1 MNEVIRESLKSNFV
15 FGNSCGLRKP
25 VEKKEEKLDESSPE
39 GKLDFSVIAKE
50 SALLNESDEKVN
62 FSAISKDSLYEKKFD
77 LNPLKDKIEEW
88 KDAINT
94 KTNYTAEKVEIRED
108 ERTKGTKA
116 VFTLNDDISEKE
128 LDFIREEFTDLMPDE
143 LVDFISKNEL
153 NFEYILNKREVEF
166 VIW

>member
-15 FGNSCGLRKP
+15 FGNSCGFRKP